1 MKKSLFITACSAF
14 IICTANAQVIQ
25 KTLPAV
31 KQNVIIKTVPVAPPP
46 PPPAANKSAG
56 TSNQNTPVYSLT
68 AVRVNIKTGSDNKE
82 FPSKVYVTLML
93 KTNPNYYIYVQNNL
107 NNEMRINSDT
117 EFGLERH
124 NEGTPERITL
134 EALQTAGLIL
144 QIYYDPNL
152 FTDAW
157 KIESISMVLEFKDQ
171 NGNLH
176 PSLGRKTVVF
186 SNAYGFL
193 NAGVH
198 YMQCITDQSFTP
210 LTATIK

>member
-1 MKKSLFITACSAF
+1 MKKVIFLAVLVVLNITAVQ
-14 IICTANAQVIQ
+14 AQITTKPVKSQQ
-25 KTLPAV
+25 KTIIQTPPQQPPAV
-31 KQNVIIKTVPVAPPP
+31 V
-46 PPPAANKSAG
+46 S
-56 TSNQNTPVYSLT
+56 VYSLT
-68 AVRVNIKTGSDNKE
+68 SVRVNIRTGSDNKE
-82 FPSKVYVTLML
+82 FPSKVYVTLMV
-93 KTNPNYYIYVQNNL
+93 KTNPHYYIYVQNNL

-117 EFGLERH
+117 EFGLERG

-144 QIYYDPNL
+144 QIYYAPNL

-157 KIESISMVLEFKDQ
+157 KIENISMVLEFKDQ
-171 NGNLH
+171 NGNPH
-176 PSLGRKTVVF
+176 PSLERKTVVF

-198 YMQCITDQSFTP
+198 YMECITDQSFTP

>member
-1 MKKSLFITACSAF
+1 MKKVIFLAVLVVLNITAVQ
-14 IICTANAQVIQ
+14 AQITTKPVKSQQ
-25 KTLPAV
+25 KTIIQTPPQQPPAV
-31 KQNVIIKTVPVAPPP
+31 V
-46 PPPAANKSAG
+46 S
-56 TSNQNTPVYSLT
+56 VYSLT
-68 AVRVNIKTGSDNKE
+68 SVRVNIRTGSDNKE
-82 FPSKVYVTLML
+82 FPSKVYVTLMV
-93 KTNPNYYIYVQNNL
+93 KTNPHYYIYVQNNL

-117 EFGLERH
+117 EFGLERG

-144 QIYYDPNL
+144 QIYYAPNL

-157 KIESISMVLEFKDQ
+157 KIENISMVLEFKDQ
-171 NGNLH
+171 NGNPH

-198 YMQCITDQSFTP
+198 YMECITDQSFTP